1 MLLGYV
7 VCEFFSNCRKS
18 LKIFSNVLTE
28 KNSCVSGPMQFKL
41 VLFKGQL
48 QCNAVVFVGFP
59 GTRIHGFVSCLLLF
73 SCVTLG
79 KLRNLSMP
87 VSKMGLVMYMF
98 LNSDSNV
105 PV

>member
-1 MLLGYV
+1 
-7 VCEFFSNCRKS
+7 
-18 LKIFSNVLTE
+18 
-28 KNSCVSGPMQFKL
+28 MQFKPMI
-41 VLFKGQL
+41 FKGQL
-48 QCNAVVFVGFP
+48 QCNAIVFVGLP
-59 GTRIHGFVSCLLLF
+59 GTRIRGFVSYLLLF

-87 VSKMGLVMYMF
+87 VSKMGLVMFMF